1 MFPPTGWK
9 RCRRKSRS
17 LWSALNQSAN
27 NRNQCDDDGD
37 GDDGDGGGDDFDKS
51 DVNCYLK
58 GALPCEWVNLKVASI
73 SFHLVNF

>member
-27 NRNQCDDDGD
+27 DRDNGDYGGD
-37 GDDGDGGGDDFDKS
+37 GDDGGDGGDGGDGDDDDFDKKRS
-51 DVNCYLK
+51 QL
-58 GALPCEWVNLKVASI
+58 LPQGCSPM
-73 SFHLVNF
+73 

>member
-27 NRNQCDDDGD
+27 DRDNGDYGGD
-37 GDDGDGGGDDFDKS
+37 GDDDDDGNGDHDDDFDKKRS
-51 DVNCYLK
+51 QL
-58 GALPCEWVNLKVASI
+58 LPQGCSPM
-73 SFHLVNF
+73 